1 MSDNTCIYGEG
12 HESMLQVIRIFVLNP
27 EWEKG
32 VGKREMREGVYMFRG
47 QVAVRPLSP
56 CFILASKVY

>member
-12 HESMLQVIRIFVLNP
+12 HESVLQVIRIFVLNP

-32 VGKREMREGVYMFRG
+32 VGKREMREGSMYSEGRC
-47 QVAVRPLSP
+47 L
-56 CFILASKVY
+56 